1 MKVNKLSKEFKGVWV
16 PKAIYLFKELTPW
29 DKFILSDI
37 HSLCSSNQIY
47 FKSNSTIGEEVGVSI
62 PSVSRSVKK
71 LVQLGLITST
81 YDGRIRHIKQTK
93 ALIKKINQATQS
105 DEAPNQIDALPSQIG
120 APPSQIDEGSNQN
133 DKGSSQRDKGSSQ
146 RDDSD
151 SSERLDS
158 IQESKHLSIQTSIH
172 ISKEVVYPFN
182 KIEFIEAWK
191 IWIQERKEK
200 QLRNYTQRG
209 EQSALHNLQKISGD
223 DYKTAIQIINNSI
236 THGWQGLF
244 ALKEQKTKRPKLDY
258 EAARAWARGENG

>member
-93 ALIKKINQATQS
+93 ALIKMINQATQS
-105 DEAPNQIDALPSQIG
+105 DEASTQIDAPPTQID
-120 APPSQIDEGSNQN
+120 APPTQIDEGSNQN
-133 DKGSSQRDKGSSQ
+133 DKWSSQRDEGANQ

-158 IQESKHLSIQTSIH
+158 IQESKHLSIQPSIH

-209 EQSALHNLQKISGD
+209 EQSALHNLQKISND

-244 ALKEQKTKRPKLDY
+244 PLKEQKTRFPKITQNTLDWINKGS
-258 EAARAWARGENG
+258 R

>member
-47 FKSNSTIGEEVGVSI
+47 FKSNSTICEEVGVSI

-93 ALIKKINQATQS
+93 ALIKKINQASQS
-105 DEAPNQIDALPSQIG
+105 DEAPNQIDQPPNQIDQ
-120 APPSQIDEGSNQN
+120 PPNQIDEGSNQN
-133 DKGSSQRDKGSSQ
+133 DKGPSQ

-158 IQESKHLSIQTSIH
+158 IQESKHLSIQPSIH
-172 ISKEVVYPFN
+172 FNKEVVYPFN

-223 DYKTAIQIINNSI
+223 DYKKAIQIINNSI

-244 ALKEQKTKRPKLDY
+244 PLKEQKTRAPKITQSTLDWINKGG
-258 EAARAWARGENG
+258 R